1 MIIYRGRVFTPV
13 SDPFAGGDEPSWK
26 YFRGG
31 YVAVEKGKIVAVG
44 DWKSRGERIA
54 GETVDFGSESLL
66 TPGFVDTHLHAPQ
79 VEMIGSFGGHLL
91 EWLERYT
98 FPTEGRFAD
107 PEHAR
112 RVGSFL
118 FRELLRNGTTA
129 GMIFSTIHQQATD
142 IFFEEAEAAGFRGII
157 GKTMMDRNA
166 PEYLL
171 EDADASYEG
180 SKKLIERW
188 GDHPT
193 LRYAITP
200 RFAPTSTPRQ
210 LELAGQLKKE
220 HPDCYVHSHV
230 SENKAEVAW
239 VHELFPDAPH
249 YVGVYDHYGL
259 VDERTVLAHG
269 VHLTDDEI
277 ALLAQRGGRV
287 SHCPNSN
294 LFLGSGLMPLR
305 RLIEAGVRVGL
316 GSDIGAGT
324 TPSPF
329 NAMADCYKVQ
339 QVRGDVLNPFQLWYL
354 ATLGGARVLSLD
366 DRAGS
371 LEPGKDADFLVL
383 DLQATPML
391 EARTVHAESIEDL
404 LAGLIFIGDDRVVR
418 KTFVQGREVS
428 RRI

>member
-13 SDPFAGGDEPSWK
+13 SDPFVDGAEPAWK

-31 YVAVEKGKIVAVG
+31 YVAVEKGKIVSVG
-44 DWKSRGERIA
+44 DWKTRSERIA
-54 GETVDFGSESLL
+54 GETVDFGSESLI

-79 VEMIGSFGGHLL
+79 VEMIGSYGGHLL

-98 FPTEGRFAD
+98 FPTESRFAD

-118 FRELLRNGTTA
+118 FRELLRHGTTL
-129 GMIFSTIHQQATD
+129 GLIFSTIHQKATE

-171 EDADASYEG
+171 EDADASYAG
-180 SKKLIERW
+180 AKALIEKW
-188 GDHPT
+188 SKHPT

-210 LELAGQLKKE
+210 LGLAGKLKKE
-220 HPDCYVHSHV
+220 HPECYVHSHV
-230 SENKAEVAW
+230 SENRAEVAW
-239 VHELFPDAPH
+239 VKELFPEAPS
-249 YVGVYDHYGL
+249 YVGVYDMYGL
-259 VDERTVLAHG
+259 LDSKTILAHG
-269 VHLTDDEI
+269 VHLSDDEI
-277 ALLAQRGGRV
+277 ELLAARGGRV
-287 SHCPNSN
+287 AHCPNSN
-294 LFLGSGLMPLR
+294 LFLGSGLLPMK
-305 RLIEAGVRVGL
+305 RLLKAGVLVGL

-339 QVRGDVLNPFQLWYL
+339 QIRGDVLNPFQLWYL

-366 DRAGS
+366 DCTGS
-371 LEPGKDADFLVL
+371 LEGGKDADFLVL